1 MASQDIFDKYQD
13 VLAVVRVE
21 EGKVVVDT
29 DNSRID
35 DTSLVIFLNEVI
47 TQYLQSNQVQE

>member
-1 MASQDIFDKYQD
+1 MASQDIFDKYSD

-21 EGKVVVDT
+21 EGKIVVDS
-29 DNSRID
+29 DDSRID
-35 DTSLVIFLNEVI
+35 DASLMIFLNEAV